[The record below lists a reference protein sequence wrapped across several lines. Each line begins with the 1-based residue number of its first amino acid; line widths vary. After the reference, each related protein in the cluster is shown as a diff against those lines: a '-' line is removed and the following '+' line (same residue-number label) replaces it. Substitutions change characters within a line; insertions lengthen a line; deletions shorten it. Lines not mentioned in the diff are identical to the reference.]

1 MTGLASLL
9 TGPAPAGVYRLP
21 AGSSAEAARRVAEAA
36 GWRVVA
42 ADSAGAGDRR
52 DLFAALKVAFGF
64 PDWFGHNLD
73 ALADSLR
80 DLDADTAT
88 GTLLVWSGTTSFAE
102 SAPDQF
108 RAILAVLRDRAN
120 DASSATRL
128 LTLLA

>member
-1 MTGLASLL
+1 VTGLATLL

-21 AGSSAEAARRVAEAA
+21 AASSADTARRVAEAA
-36 GWRVVA
+36 GWRVVDADTSAA
-42 ADSAGAGDRR
+42 ADRR
-52 DLFAALKVAFGF
+52 AVFAALKTAFGF

-73 ALADSLR
+73 ALADSLG
-80 DLDADTAT
+80 DLDAEP
-88 GTLLVWSGTTSFAE
+88 GTLLVWSGSTTFAR

-120 DASSATRL
+120 DAGAPTRL

>member
-9 TGPAPAGVYRLP
+9 AGPAPAGVYRLP
-21 AGSSAEAARRVAEAA
+21 AGSTADAAHQVAASA
-36 GWRVVA
+36 GWRVVT
-42 ADSAGAGDRR
+42 ADSDGAVERR
-52 DLFAALKVAFGF
+52 DVFAALKAAFGF

-80 DLDADTAT
+80 DLDAEP
-88 GTLLVWSGTTSFAE
+88 GTLLVWSGSAAFAS

-108 RAILAVLRDRAN
+108 RAILAVMRDRAN
-120 DASSATRL
+120 DAGSPARL